1 MVEFCNEN
9 GPAKSEEGEDSSI
22 RWIFRSLKC
31 YLHADGLLG
40 AQAGTQSSNNANS
53 SAVIRPNAASIDNTS
68 TQTLIAGKAVLVNE
82 LGSQV
87 AVGSARDATEVK
99 ADCMHRQCCDPS
111 ERFLRNIVLQNEM
124 NE

>member
-1 MVEFCNEN
+1 MQKIRVAINGFGRIGRISFRAILSKPNIEVVAINDLTDVETL
-9 GPAKSEEGEDSSI
+9 A
-22 RWIFRSLKC
+22 
-31 YLHADGLLG
+31 
-40 AQAGTQSSNNANS
+40 S

-99 ADCMHRQCCDPS
+99 ADCMHRQCCDPG